1 MKTLKSRN
9 GASGLTLLETMEE
22 IKKRIVVLAVTAPN
36 IGSRVGNGKFQLVN
50 VVFNDKGTSTET
62 PLSDWLVFDEFIN
75 YLDNLI

>member
-1 MKTLKSRN
+1 MN

-22 IKKRIVVLAVTAPN
+22 IRKRIVILVVTAPN

-62 PLSDWLVFDEFIN
+62 PLSDWLTFDEFIN